1 MMCPSRQDRHM
12 RSKIFQT
19 APARRVLPS
28 QGFVTKDQVR
38 PAKSHMGMLACLL
51 HMGISLSQSPS
62 RARTRAACAGKLDV
76 RRAHVSRKLYC
87 LLACGQPAGQRGS
100 YSTGVA
106 ASTDRQ
112 RQRLLTGCRAC
123 HGGLLNQTSLALTW
137 SCGFGGVRGVMG
149 AACLVEGNA

>member
-12 RSKIFQT
+12 RRKYSKPQ
-19 APARRVLPS
+19 RRAEYY
-28 QGFVTKDQVR
+28 
-38 PAKSHMGMLACLL
+38 PAKALLPKTRYARQRATWACLACLL

-137 SCGFGGVRGVMG
+137 SCGFGGAGGVMG
-149 AACLVEGNA
+149 AACLAEGNA